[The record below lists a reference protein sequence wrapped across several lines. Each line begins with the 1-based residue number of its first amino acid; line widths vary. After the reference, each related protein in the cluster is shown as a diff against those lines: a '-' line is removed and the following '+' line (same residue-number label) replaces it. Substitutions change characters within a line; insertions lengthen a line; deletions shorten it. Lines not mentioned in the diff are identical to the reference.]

1 MDLEREELYAT
12 EEVVG
17 AKKKIVF
24 THQSAFFGGFF
35 WGFFLGNGD
44 LDTMR
49 QKCLHQNLAS
59 RAL

>member
-24 THQSAFFGGFF
+24 THQSAFLG
-35 WGFFLGNGD
+35 GFFLGNGD